1 VKRDQ
6 KVAAAIAVWLVVVG
20 LSFLAWAS
28 LNGFD
33 PTMCEAWSQCDWRH
47 G

>member
-1 VKRDQ
+1 VKGD
-6 KVAAAIAVWLVVVG
+6 KKLAAAIAVWLVVVA

-28 LNGFD
+28 LNGYD
-33 PTMCEAWSQCDWRH
+33 PSLCEAWSACEWRH